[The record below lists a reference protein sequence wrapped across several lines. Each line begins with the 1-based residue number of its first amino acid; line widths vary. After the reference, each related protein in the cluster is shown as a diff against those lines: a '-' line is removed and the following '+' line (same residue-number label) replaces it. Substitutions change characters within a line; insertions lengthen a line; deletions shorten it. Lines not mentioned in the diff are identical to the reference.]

1 MTNTPNHSPDH
12 TTARARA
19 TTVAFLGIGNMAE
32 AVMAGALRGGLDP
45 RAVQTTAR
53 HRDRLERI
61 AGQYGVG
68 TTTSNPEA
76 VTGADLIVV
85 GVEPEQVG
93 GVLDEI
99 ADTVPETSVVVSL
112 AGGVS
117 TGDLEAHLP
126 EGTAVVRV
134 MPNTPAL
141 AGAGMAALTPGAHC
155 SQNQLQTVAEFFA
168 LSGEVIVVP
177 EEQQA
182 AVGALSGSG
191 PAHLFYVVDAMIEAG
206 VTLGLRREVAHR
218 LAVQTIV
225 GAGALLQET
234 GEHPVLLR
242 ERVSSPGGTTIAAL
256 GELDDRAVRAAFVS
270 AITGRFRQ

>member
-1 MTNTPNHSPDH
+1 MTHTANQTPDH
-12 TTARARA
+12 TGDRARA

-32 AVMAGALRGGLDP
+32 AIMAGALRGGQDP
-45 RAVQTTAR
+45 GTVRVTAR
-53 HRDRLERI
+53 RQERVEYI
-61 AGQYGVG
+61 IGRYGVAG
-68 TTTSNPEA
+68 ATSNRYA
-76 VTGADLIVV
+76 AGRARLVIL

-99 ADTVPETSVVVSL
+99 SDTVPDDSVVVSL

-134 MPNTPAL
+134 MANTPAL
-141 AGAGMAALTPGAHC
+141 AGAGMAGLTPGAHC
-155 SQNQLQTVAEFFA
+155 SEDQLQRVAEFFA

-234 GEHPVLLR
+234 GEHPVVLR